1 MHTTYTAEDYRKEV
15 ISISAGTG
23 VIEASERMVDEAVG
37 SLVVVDDEGRGV
49 GMVTDRDLCLRVVAR
64 TRAADSVK
72 VEDVMSQP
80 LVSVPPEASIAE
92 VVRRMRKRAIRRM
105 PVLEEGQPVGM
116 VSLDDILRELGSEL
130 HDLGEEVRMKSA
142 HARREH
148 RYESVRDGVERN
160 VEDLRT
166 RLEFAGWFTK
176 ESVLKELDTI
186 RSQVRHA
193 MGQDETDDEADDET
207 RDEARDKTQAD

>member
-15 ISISAGTG
+15 ISIPVGAG

-37 SLVVVDDEGRGV
+37 SLVVVDAEGLGV
-49 GMVTDRDLCLRVVAR
+49 GILTDRDLCLRVVAR
-64 TRAADSVK
+64 TRSADSVK
-72 VEDVMSQP
+72 VEDVMTQP
-80 LVSVPPEASIAE
+80 LVSVPPEAPIAE
-92 VVRRMRKRAIRRM
+92 VVRRMRKRAVRRM
-105 PVLEEGQPVGM
+105 PVIEEGLPVGM

-142 HARREH
+142 HTQREH
-148 RYESVRDGVERN
+148 RYESVREGVERN

-176 ESVLKELDTI
+176 KSVLKELDTI
-186 RSQVRHA
+186 RSEVRQA
-193 MGQDETDDEADDET
+193 IGQDEDEDDDEDSDSDSDD
-207 RDEARDKTQAD
+207 

>member
-1 MHTTYTAEDYRKEV
+1 
-15 ISISAGTG
+15 
-23 VIEASERMVDEAVG
+23 
-37 SLVVVDDEGRGV
+37 
-49 GMVTDRDLCLRVVAR
+49 
-64 TRAADSVK
+64 
-72 VEDVMSQP
+72 
-80 LVSVPPEASIAE
+80 
-92 VVRRMRKRAIRRM
+92 
-105 PVLEEGQPVGM
+105 
-116 VSLDDILRELGSEL
+116 
-130 HDLGEEVRMKSA
+130 MKSA